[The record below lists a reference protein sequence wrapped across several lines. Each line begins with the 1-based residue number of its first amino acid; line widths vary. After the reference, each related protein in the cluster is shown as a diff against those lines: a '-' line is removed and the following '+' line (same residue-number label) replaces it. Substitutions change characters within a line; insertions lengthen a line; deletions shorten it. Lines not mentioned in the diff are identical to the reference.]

1 MAEKDP
7 NAELDSRFSDPGVTP
22 TPWPE
27 ARAALEHA
35 KVYWLST
42 VRPDGRPH
50 VTPIAA
56 LWLDG
61 ALYFTTGQAERKAKN
76 LKVNSKVVVTT
87 GSNALQGLD
96 VVLEGEAVLVT
107 DESRLQRLADAY
119 IAKYD
124 DLFVFKVRD
133 DALWIA
139 GSEDPA
145 LAYELRATK
154 GFGFAKGPYSQT
166 RWRF

>member
-1 MAEKDP
+1 MAERQPSAK
-7 NAELDSRFSDPGVTP
+7 LDSRFSDPGVTP
-22 TPWPE
+22 TPWRE
-27 ARAALEHA
+27 AEAVLEYA

-61 ALYFTTGQAERKAKN
+61 ALYFTTGKAEQKAKN
-76 LKVNSKVVVTT
+76 LADNARVVVTT

-96 VVLEGEAVLVT
+96 VVVEGEAVLVT
-107 DESRLQRLADAY
+107 DEARLQRLADAY
-119 IAKYD
+119 IAKYG
-124 DLFVFKVRD
+124 DLFVFTVRD
-133 DALWIA
+133 NALWIE
-139 GSEDPA
+139 GSDDPG
-145 LAYELRATK
+145 LAYELRARK
-154 GFGFAKGPYSQT
+154 AFGFGKSPYSQT

>member
-1 MAEKDP
+1 MVRGASGSG
-7 NAELDSRFSDPGVTP
+7 ARGGLLALDRAPGRT
-22 TPWPE
+22 
-27 ARAALEHA
+27 A
-35 KVYWLST
+35 
-42 VRPDGRPH
+42 H

-56 LWLDG
+56 LWLEG

-76 LKVNSKVVVTT
+76 LNDNAQVVVTT
-87 GSNALQGLD
+87 GSNALRGLD

-107 DESRLQRLADAY
+107 DEARLQQLADAY

-124 DLFVFKVRD
+124 DLFIFQVRD
-133 DALWIA
+133 DALWIE
-139 GSEDPA
+139 GSEDPG